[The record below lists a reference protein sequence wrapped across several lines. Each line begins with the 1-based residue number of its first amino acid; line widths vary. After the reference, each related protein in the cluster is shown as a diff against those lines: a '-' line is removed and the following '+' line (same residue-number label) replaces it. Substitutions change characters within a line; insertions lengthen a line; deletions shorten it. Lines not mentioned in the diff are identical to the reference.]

1 MTRRIIA
8 IRPEPGL
15 SATIALGQELGL
27 EITPM
32 PLSHVEAMPW
42 EVPAPDDFDALL
54 VGSANAFRFG
64 GPGLEALRHL
74 PVHAVG
80 ETTGNAA
87 REAGF
92 SVAHVGVGGLQSVI
106 DSAAECIRFLRLA
119 GEERID
125 LEVPEG
131 IAIDERVVYR
141 VTFDTLSEQR
151 DKRLKDNVIILLHS
165 AGSASHLSEQLQS
178 LKVDRSNLTLCALGP
193 RIAEAAGSGW
203 RDIHIADHPTDAEL
217 LALAKDICQ

>member
-1 MTRRIIA
+1 MTRKIIA
-8 IRPEPGL
+8 LRPEPGL

-42 EVPAPDDFDALL
+42 EVTAPDDFDALL

-64 GPGLEALRHL
+64 GSGLEALQHL

-80 ETTGNAA
+80 ETTANAA

-106 DSAAECIRFLRLA
+106 DSAAEGIRFLRLA

-131 IAIDERVVYR
+131 ISIDERVIYR
-141 VTFDTLSEQR
+141 IAFDALS
-151 DKRLKDNVIILLHS
+151 DKQGNILKDNAICLLHS

-178 LKVDRSNLTLCALGP
+178 LKVDHSNLTLCALGP

-203 RDIHIADHPTDAEL
+203 RDIHIAGSPTDAEL
-217 LALAKDICQ
+217 LALTRDICQ